1 VARNQLHD
9 QVGLR
14 LAALDQRYTTSR
26 RSLVEV
32 LADTDRPMTI
42 SEILAASALP
52 QSSAYRNLV
61 VLGEAGVVHRVVATD
76 DLSRFELSEALSGR
90 HHHHLI
96 CGVCGMVADMDAS
109 PRLERALAEA
119 AKAAGEG
126 AGFEVTDHRID
137 LMGSC
142 SDCR

>member
-1 VARNQLHD
+1 MAHDQLHE
-9 QVGLR
+9 QVALR
-14 LAALDQRYTTSR
+14 LVALDQRYTTR
-26 RSLVEV
+26 RRALVEV
-32 LADTDRPMTI
+32 LADADRPMTI
-42 SEILAASALP
+42 SEILAARALP

-96 CGVCGMVADMDAS
+96 CGDCGTVADMDAS
-109 PRLERALAEA
+109 PLLEQALAEA

-126 AGFEVTDHRID
+126 SDFEVTAHRID
-137 LMGSC
+137 LMGIC

>member
-1 VARNQLHD
+1 MARNQLHE

-14 LAALDQRYTTSR
+14 LAALDQRYTKSR

-42 SEILAASALP
+42 SEILSARALP

-96 CGVCGMVADMDAS
+96 CEVCGLVADMDAS
-109 PRLERALAEA
+109 PQLERALAEA
-119 AKAAGEG
+119 ARAAGES

-137 LMGSC
+137 LMGRC
-142 SDCR
+142 TDCR